1 VTVQYADGSIKED
14 VKYKTVEQDVE
25 SGRAVVIA

>member
-1 VTVQYADGSIKED
+1 VTVQYIDGSIKED